1 MYGVWWSAAE
11 PDVKDLGAAAKGYN
25 GLAMQH
31 GAHPD
36 AKVTKDIL
44 ALVHGKGQGT
54 GPREEVGSVLYMR
67 GALSAMLAVE
77 GVKRAQERFGKGKWM
92 TATQTRWGLENLAL
106 DAKKLEAL
114 GFGEVMRPVST
125 TCADHMGPAWA
136 RIHAWD
142 GAKWVFTSDWYQA
155 DESILKPLVKSTA
168 GKYATEKKIAPRT
181 PAQCQE

>member
-1 MYGVWWSAAE
+1 MFPVLTRLFDAAFRAGYYSFRDAARWVLDQIRTRIGPEVADALGTEHLQDAYISMSGRHKATGKTTPAAE
-11 PDVKDLGAAAKGYN
+11 VVAVDKAA
-25 GLAMQH
+25 
-31 GAHPD
+31 
-36 AKVTKDIL
+36 I
-44 ALVHGKGQGT
+44 
-54 GPREEVGSVLYMR
+54 E
-67 GALSAMLAVE
+67 
-77 GVKRAQERFGKGKWM
+77 
-92 TATQTRWGLENLAL
+92 
-106 DAKKLEAL
+106 KKLEAL